1 MASWKRGGERRLRTL
16 HLGGTEIREGV
27 RRGGEGTRRGGDKEM
42 RRLGGEGGGEWKG
55 ASEASVGRVV
65 GYGVRRGAK

>member
-27 RRGGEGTRRGGDKEM
+27 RRGGEGR
-42 RRLGGEGGGEWKG
+42 GEWKG